1 MGNLVGAC
9 GLGLLLNLCG
19 LCLGAK
25 AAAITLCTTKVTR
38 SIFQSFI
45 LAIGCGAIM
54 ETAVS
59 IYKKTHNIFLVA
71 LCVAIFIL
79 CGFEHCIANMFYYA
93 FAGQWSFNYVISN
106 ILGNTIGAII
116 MNRVEKL

>member
-1 MGNLVGAC
+1 M
-9 GLGLLLNLCG
+9 LLSLCG

-25 AAAITLCTTKVTR
+25 AAAITLCATKVTHN
-38 SIFQSFI
+38 IFQSFI
-45 LAIGCGAIM
+45 LSIGCGAIM

-93 FAGQWSFNYVISN
+93 FAG
-106 ILGNTIGAII
+106 
-116 MNRVEKL
+116 